1 LRPLVIFMI
10 LISITNNLFAQE
22 QAATTTGPSFLI
34 QAVPF
39 LVMFFIFYLL
49 MMRPQIKKQQTQA
62 EFLKALK
69 KGDRVLTSSGI
80 FGTIEGLTD
89 KYVKLEIADD
99 VSIRVLKTHV
109 SQPVKEG

>member
-1 LRPLVIFMI
+1 MHPILVSVLTLLTFQPLW
-10 LISITNNLFAQE
+10 AQE
-22 QAATTTGPSFLI
+22 QAAAEGPGFLI

-39 LVMFFIFYLL
+39 IAMFAIFYFL
-49 MMRPQIKKQQTQA
+49 MMRPQIKKQQTQQ

-80 FGTIEGLTD
+80 FGTIEGLTE

>member
-1 LRPLVIFMI
+1 MSRLINLI
-10 LISITNNLFAQE
+10 LIVLWANVAFAE
-22 QAATTTGPSFLI
+22 GGAGKEPSFMV

-39 LVMFFIFYLL
+39 LAMFFIFYFL
-49 MMRPQIKKQQTQA
+49 MIRPQVKKQKTHDD
-62 EFLKALK
+62 FVKSLK

-80 FGTIEGLTD
+80 FGTIEGLTE
-89 KYVKLEIADD
+89 KYVKLEIAEE

>member
-1 LRPLVIFMI
+1 MHQILVSALTMLTFQPLW
-10 LISITNNLFAQE
+10 AQE
-22 QAATTTGPSFLI
+22 QAAGESPSFLV

-39 LVMFFIFYLL
+39 IAMFAIFYFL
-49 MMRPQIKKQQTQA
+49 MMRPQIKKQKTQQ

-80 FGTIEGLTD
+80 FGTIEGLTE